1 MKLIFAVIVG
11 LSQFAFAQQDVSQRV
26 NALAK
31 ERADLEGIIGRKSFT
46 EEDHKVIR
54 AYFSSLNSF
63 DADLETFPK
72 YRRRFDYSIR
82 SIGVASFCENV
93 FLDQGRYRELISNCT
108 KNRYFLCSD
117 EVMTFKDT
125 KKKLS
130 EKLEADLKTEFE
142 KLSKCN

>member
-1 MKLIFAVIVG
+1 MKLIFALIVVS
-11 LSQFAFAQQDVSQRV
+11 SQFAFAQQDIGQRV
-26 NALAK
+26 TALAK
-31 ERADLEGIIGRKSFT
+31 ERADLEGVVGRKSFT

-63 DADLETFPK
+63 DADLEMYPK

-93 FLDQGRYRELISNCT
+93 FLDLGRYRELTSSCT
-108 KNRYFLCSD
+108 KNGYFLCSD

-125 KKKLS
+125 KKRLS

-142 KLSKCN
+142 KLSNCN